1 MFSGI
6 VQTVG
11 KIESIKDKN
20 HIKTI
25 RIETHGNYLEDIAIG
40 QSVSVDGVCLSLVK
54 KNNEYCEF
62 EAVEETINRTTLGSY
77 KQGSKVNLEKSLKFG
92 DTVGGHFVSGHIHTR
107 GRIVEVELVG
117 ESKNILVEIEE
128 KWIKYLT
135 EKGYISVNG
144 ASITIGKVSKNTF
157 YVHLIPETLK
167 TTNLDELIYDNYVN
181 LEFDQTTIAIVDTTE
196 RLINQKRYDSCSKV
210 KTIFNLI
217 QNNRII

>member
-25 RIETHGNYLEDIAIG
+25 RIETHGNYLKDVAIG

-54 KNNEYCEF
+54 KNNKYCEF

-107 GRIVEVELVG
+107 GRIVEVELIG

-196 RLINQKRYDSCSKV
+196 RLINQKR
-210 KTIFNLI
+210 
-217 QNNRII
+217 

>member
-40 QSVSVDGVCLSLVK
+40 QSVSIDGVCLSLVK

-62 EAVEETINRTTLGSY
+62 EAVEETVNRTTLGSY

-117 ESKNILVEIEE
+117 ESKNILIEIEE

-167 TTNLDELIYDNYVN
+167 TTNLDQLIYDNYVN
-181 LEFDQTTIAIVDTTE
+181 LEFDQATIAIVDTTE
-196 RLINQKRYDSCSKV
+196 RLINQKR
-210 KTIFNLI
+210 
-217 QNNRII
+217 

>member
-1 MFSGI
+1 MLSGI

-11 KIESIKDKN
+11 KIDSIKDKN
-20 HIKTI
+20 NIKTI
-25 RIETHGNYLEDIAIG
+25 RIETHGDYLKDIAIG

-77 KQGSKVNLEKSLKFG
+77 MQGTKVNLEKSLKFG

-181 LEFDQTTIAIVDTTE
+181 LEFDQATIAIVDTTE
-196 RLINQKRYDSCSKV
+196 RLINQKR
-210 KTIFNLI
+210 
-217 QNNRII
+217 

>member
-11 KIESIKDKN
+11 KIESIKDTN

-25 RIETHGNYLEDIAIG
+25 RIETHGDYLEDIAIG

-77 KQGSKVNLEKSLKFG
+77 MQGTKVNLEKSLKFG

-181 LEFDQTTIAIVDTTE
+181 LEFDQATIAIVDTTE
-196 RLINQKRYDSCSKV
+196 RLINQKR
-210 KTIFNLI
+210 
-217 QNNRII
+217 

>member
-11 KIESIKDKN
+11 KIESIKDKD

-25 RIETHGNYLEDIAIG
+25 RIETHGDYLEDIAIG

-77 KQGSKVNLEKSLKFG
+77 KQGTKVNLEKSLKFG
-92 DTVGGHFVSGHIHTR
+92 DTVGGHFVSGHIHTK
-107 GRIVEVELVG
+107 GRIVEVELIG

-181 LEFDQTTIAIVDTTE
+181 LEFDQATIAIVDTTE
-196 RLINQKRYDSCSKV
+196 RLINQKR
-210 KTIFNLI
+210 
-217 QNNRII
+217 

>member
-40 QSVSVDGVCLSLVK
+40 QSVSIDGVCLSLVK

-62 EAVEETINRTTLGSY
+62 EAVEETINRTTLGRY
-77 KQGSKVNLEKSLKFG
+77 KEGTKVNLEKSLTFG

-181 LEFDQTTIAIVDTTE
+181 LEFDQATIAIVDTTE
-196 RLINQKRYDSCSKV
+196 RLINQKR
-210 KTIFNLI
+210 
-217 QNNRII
+217 

>member
-20 HIKTI
+20 YIKTI
-25 RIETHGNYLEDIAIG
+25 RIETHGDYLEDIAIG

-62 EAVEETINRTTLGSY
+62 EAVEETINRTTLGRY
-77 KQGSKVNLEKSLKFG
+77 KQGTKVNLEKSLKFG

-196 RLINQKRYDSCSKV
+196 RLINQKR
-210 KTIFNLI
+210 
-217 QNNRII
+217 

>member
-25 RIETHGNYLEDIAIG
+25 RIETHGDYLEDIAIG

-77 KQGSKVNLEKSLKFG
+77 KQGTKVNLEKSLKFG
-92 DTVGGHFVSGHIHTR
+92 DTVGGHFVSGHIHTK
-107 GRIVEVELVG
+107 GRIVEVELIG
-117 ESKNILVEIEE
+117 ESKNILVEIEG

-157 YVHLIPETLK
+157 YIHLIPETLR
-167 TTNLDELIYDNYVN
+167 TTNLDELIYGNYVN

-196 RLINQKRYDSCSKV
+196 RLINQKR
-210 KTIFNLI
+210 
-217 QNNRII
+217 

>member
-25 RIETHGNYLEDIAIG
+25 RIETYGDYLEDIAIG
-40 QSVSVDGVCLSLVK
+40 QSMSVDGVCLSLVK

-144 ASITIGKVSKNTF
+144 ASITIGKVSKNT
-157 YVHLIPETLK
+157 YYIHLIPETLK

-181 LEFDQTTIAIVDTTE
+181 LEFDQATIAIVDTTE
-196 RLINQKRYDSCSKV
+196 RLINQKR
-210 KTIFNLI
+210 
-217 QNNRII
+217 

>member
-1 MFSGI
+1 MMFSGI

-40 QSVSVDGVCLSLVK
+40 QSVSIDGVCLSLVK

-62 EAVEETINRTTLGSY
+62 EAVEETVNRTTLGSY

-117 ESKNILVEIEE
+117 ESKNILIEIEE

-135 EKGYISVNG
+135 EKGYISING

-181 LEFDQTTIAIVDTTE
+181 LEFDQATIAIVDTTE
-196 RLINQKRYDSCSKV
+196 RLINQKR
-210 KTIFNLI
+210 
-217 QNNRII
+217 

>member
-20 HIKTI
+20 NIKTI
-25 RIETHGNYLEDIAIG
+25 RIETHGDYLKDIAIG

-77 KQGSKVNLEKSLKFG
+77 KQGTKVNLEKSLKFG

-157 YVHLIPETLK
+157 YIHLIPETLK

-196 RLINQKRYDSCSKV
+196 RLINQKR
-210 KTIFNLI
+210 
-217 QNNRII
+217 

>member
-6 VQTVG
+6 VQTIG

-25 RIETHGNYLEDIAIG
+25 RIETNGDYLEDIAIG

-77 KQGSKVNLEKSLKFG
+77 MQGTKVNLEKSLKFG

-181 LEFDQTTIAIVDTTE
+181 LEFDQATIAIVDTTE
-196 RLINQKRYDSCSKV
+196 RLINQKR
-210 KTIFNLI
+210 
-217 QNNRII
+217 

>member
-25 RIETHGNYLEDIAIG
+25 RIEIHGNYLEDIAIG

-144 ASITIGKVSKNTF
+144 ASITIGKVSKNT
-157 YVHLIPETLK
+157 YYIHLIPETLK

-181 LEFDQTTIAIVDTTE
+181 LEFDQATIAIVDTTE
-196 RLINQKRYDSCSKV
+196 RLINQKR
-210 KTIFNLI
+210 
-217 QNNRII
+217 

>member
-25 RIETHGNYLEDIAIG
+25 RIETHGDYLEDIAIG

-77 KQGSKVNLEKSLKFG
+77 KQGTKVNLEKSLKFG

-157 YVHLIPETLK
+157 YIHLIPETLK
-167 TTNLDELIYDNYVN
+167 TTNLDELVYDSYVN

-196 RLINQKRYDSCSKV
+196 RLINQKR
-210 KTIFNLI
+210 
-217 QNNRII
+217 

>member
-25 RIETHGNYLEDIAIG
+25 RIETHGDYLEDIAIG

-77 KQGSKVNLEKSLKFG
+77 KQGTKVNLEKSLKFG

-117 ESKNILVEIEE
+117 DSKNILVEIKE

-181 LEFDQTTIAIVDTTE
+181 LEFDQATIAIVDTTE
-196 RLINQKRYDSCSKV
+196 RLINQKR
-210 KTIFNLI
+210 
-217 QNNRII
+217 

>member
-62 EAVEETINRTTLGSY
+62 EAVEETINRTTLGRY
-77 KQGSKVNLEKSLKFG
+77 KQGTKVNLEKSLKFG

-117 ESKNILVEIEE
+117 ESKNILIEIEE

-196 RLINQKRYDSCSKV
+196 RLINQKR
-210 KTIFNLI
+210 
-217 QNNRII
+217 

>member
-20 HIKTI
+20 NIKTI
-25 RIETHGNYLEDIAIG
+25 RIETHGDYLEDIAIG

-77 KQGSKVNLEKSLKFG
+77 MQGTKVNLEKSLKFG

-107 GRIVEVELVG
+107 GKILEVELVG

-181 LEFDQTTIAIVDTTE
+181 LEFDQATIAIVDTTE
-196 RLINQKRYDSCSKV
+196 RLINQKR
-210 KTIFNLI
+210 
-217 QNNRII
+217 

>member
-20 HIKTI
+20 NIKTI
-25 RIETHGNYLEDIAIG
+25 RIETHGDYLKDIAIG

-77 KQGSKVNLEKSLKFG
+77 MQGTKVNLEKSLKFG

-157 YVHLIPETLK
+157 YIHLIPETLK
-167 TTNLDELIYDNYVN
+167 TTNLDDLIYDNYVN
-181 LEFDQTTIAIVDTTE
+181 LEFDQSTIAIVDTTE
-196 RLINQKRYDSCSKV
+196 RLINQKR
-210 KTIFNLI
+210 
-217 QNNRII
+217 

>member
-25 RIETHGNYLEDIAIG
+25 RIETHGDYLEDIAIG

-181 LEFDQTTIAIVDTTE
+181 LEFDQATIAIVDTTE
-196 RLINQKRYDSCSKV
+196 RLINQKR
-210 KTIFNLI
+210 
-217 QNNRII
+217 

>member
-40 QSVSVDGVCLSLVK
+40 QSMSVDGVCLSLVK

-77 KQGSKVNLEKSLKFG
+77 KQGTKVNLEKSLKFG

-196 RLINQKRYDSCSKV
+196 RLINQER
-210 KTIFNLI
+210 
-217 QNNRII
+217 

>member
-25 RIETHGNYLEDIAIG
+25 RIETHGDYLEDIAIG

-62 EAVEETINRTTLGSY
+62 EAVEETINRTTLGSN
-77 KQGSKVNLEKSLKFG
+77 KQGTKVNLEKSLKFG

-117 ESKNILVEIEE
+117 ESKNILIEIEE

-181 LEFDQTTIAIVDTTE
+181 LEFDQATIAIVDTTE
-196 RLINQKRYDSCSKV
+196 RLINQKR
-210 KTIFNLI
+210 
-217 QNNRII
+217 

>member
-54 KNNEYCEF
+54 KNNKYCEF
-62 EAVEETINRTTLGSY
+62 EAVEETVNRTTLGSY

-117 ESKNILVEIEE
+117 ESKNILIEIEE

-196 RLINQKRYDSCSKV
+196 RLINQKR
-210 KTIFNLI
+210 
-217 QNNRII
+217 

>member
-25 RIETHGNYLEDIAIG
+25 RIETHGDYLEDIAIG

-77 KQGSKVNLEKSLKFG
+77 KQGTKVNLEKSLKFG

-117 ESKNILVEIEE
+117 ESKNILIAIEE

-181 LEFDQTTIAIVDTTE
+181 LEFDQATIAIVDTTE
-196 RLINQKRYDSCSKV
+196 RLINQKR
-210 KTIFNLI
+210 
-217 QNNRII
+217 

>member
-20 HIKTI
+20 NIKTI
-25 RIETHGNYLEDIAIG
+25 RIETHGDYLEDIEIG

-54 KNNEYCEF
+54 KNNELCEF

-77 KQGSKVNLEKSLKFG
+77 KQGTKVNLEKSLKFG

-181 LEFDQTTIAIVDTTE
+181 LEFDQATIAIVDTTE
-196 RLINQKRYDSCSKV
+196 RLINQKR
-210 KTIFNLI
+210 
-217 QNNRII
+217 

>member
-25 RIETHGNYLEDIAIG
+25 RIETHGDYLEDIAIG

-54 KNNEYCEF
+54 KNNKYCEF
-62 EAVEETINRTTLGSY
+62 EAVEETINRTTLGGY
-77 KQGSKVNLEKSLKFG
+77 KQGTKVNLEKSLKFG

-157 YVHLIPETLK
+157 YIHLIPETLR

-181 LEFDQTTIAIVDTTE
+181 LEFDQATIAIVDTTE
-196 RLINQKRYDSCSKV
+196 RLINQER
-210 KTIFNLI
+210 
-217 QNNRII
+217 

>member
-25 RIETHGNYLEDIAIG
+25 RIETHGDYLEDIAIG

-62 EAVEETINRTTLGSY
+62 EAVEETINRTTLGGY
-77 KQGSKVNLEKSLKFG
+77 KQGTKVNLEKSLKFG

-181 LEFDQTTIAIVDTTE
+181 LEFDQATIAIVDATE
-196 RLINQKRYDSCSKV
+196 RLINQKR
-210 KTIFNLI
+210 
-217 QNNRII
+217 

>member
-157 YVHLIPETLK
+157 YIHLIPETLK
-167 TTNLDELIYDNYVN
+167 TTNLDDLIYDNYVN

-196 RLINQKRYDSCSKV
+196 RLINQKR
-210 KTIFNLI
+210 
-217 QNNRII
+217 

>member
-25 RIETHGNYLEDIAIG
+25 RIETHGDYLKDIAIG

-54 KNNEYCEF
+54 KNKEYCEF

-77 KQGSKVNLEKSLKFG
+77 KQGTKVNLEKSLKFG
-92 DTVGGHFVSGHIHTR
+92 DTVGGHFVSGHIHTK
-107 GRIVEVELVG
+107 GRIVEVELIG

-157 YVHLIPETLK
+157 YIHLIPETLK

-196 RLINQKRYDSCSKV
+196 RLINQKR
-210 KTIFNLI
+210 
-217 QNNRII
+217 

>member
-25 RIETHGNYLEDIAIG
+25 RIETHGDYLKDIAIG

-77 KQGSKVNLEKSLKFG
+77 KQGTKVNLEKSLKFG

-157 YVHLIPETLK
+157 YIHLIPETLK

-181 LEFDQTTIAIVDTTE
+181 LEFDQATIAIVDTTE
-196 RLINQKRYDSCSKV
+196 RLINQKR
-210 KTIFNLI
+210 
-217 QNNRII
+217 

>member
-25 RIETHGNYLEDIAIG
+25 RIATHGDYLKDIAIG

-77 KQGSKVNLEKSLKFG
+77 MQGTKVNLEKSLKFG

-196 RLINQKRYDSCSKV
+196 RLINQER
-210 KTIFNLI
+210 
-217 QNNRII
+217 

>member
-25 RIETHGNYLEDIAIG
+25 RIETHGDYLKDIAIG

-77 KQGSKVNLEKSLKFG
+77 MQGTKVNLEKSLKFG

-117 ESKNILVEIEE
+117 DSKNILVEIKE

-181 LEFDQTTIAIVDTTE
+181 LEFDQATIAIVDTTE
-196 RLINQKRYDSCSKV
+196 RLINQKR
-210 KTIFNLI
+210 
-217 QNNRII
+217 

>member
-77 KQGSKVNLEKSLKFG
+77 KQGTKENLEKSLKFG

-196 RLINQKRYDSCSKV
+196 RLINQKR
-210 KTIFNLI
+210 
-217 QNNRII
+217 

>member
-20 HIKTI
+20 HIKTM
-25 RIETHGNYLEDIAIG
+25 RIETYGDYLEDIAIG

-62 EAVEETINRTTLGSY
+62 EAVEETINRTTLGGY
-77 KQGSKVNLEKSLKFG
+77 KQGTKVNLEKSLKFG

-157 YVHLIPETLK
+157 CVHLIPETLK

-181 LEFDQTTIAIVDTTE
+181 LEFDQATIAIVDTTE
-196 RLINQKRYDSCSKV
+196 RLINQKR
-210 KTIFNLI
+210 
-217 QNNRII
+217 

>member
-25 RIETHGNYLEDIAIG
+25 RIETHGDYLEDIAIG

-77 KQGSKVNLEKSLKFG
+77 KQGTKVNLEKSLKFG
-92 DTVGGHFVSGHIHTR
+92 DTVGGHFVSGHIHTK
-107 GRIVEVELVG
+107 GRIVEVELIG

-181 LEFDQTTIAIVDTTE
+181 LEFDQATIAIVDTTE
-196 RLINQKRYDSCSKV
+196 RLINQKR
-210 KTIFNLI
+210 
-217 QNNRII
+217 

>member
-25 RIETHGNYLEDIAIG
+25 RIETHGDYLEDIAIG

-77 KQGSKVNLEKSLKFG
+77 KQGTKVNLEKSLKFG

-117 ESKNILVEIEE
+117 ESKNILIEIEE

-181 LEFDQTTIAIVDTTE
+181 LEFDQATVAIVDTTE
-196 RLINQKRYDSCSKV
+196 R
-210 KTIFNLI
+210 F
-217 QNNRII
+217 

>member
-25 RIETHGNYLEDIAIG
+25 RIETHGDYLEDIAIG

-92 DTVGGHFVSGHIHTR
+92 DTVGGHFVSGHIHTK
-107 GRIVEVELVG
+107 GRIVEVELIG

-157 YVHLIPETLK
+157 YIHLIPETLK

-196 RLINQKRYDSCSKV
+196 RLINQKR
-210 KTIFNLI
+210 
-217 QNNRII
+217 

>member
-62 EAVEETINRTTLGSY
+62 EAVEETINRTNLGSY

-117 ESKNILVEIEE
+117 ESKNILIEIEE

-196 RLINQKRYDSCSKV
+196 RLINQKR
-210 KTIFNLI
+210 
-217 QNNRII
+217 

>member
-25 RIETHGNYLEDIAIG
+25 RIETHGDYLKDIAIG

-77 KQGSKVNLEKSLKFG
+77 MQGTKVNLEKSLKFG

-167 TTNLDELIYDNYVN
+167 TTNLDELVYDNYVN

-196 RLINQKRYDSCSKV
+196 RLINQKR
-210 KTIFNLI
+210 
-217 QNNRII
+217 

>member
-25 RIETHGNYLEDIAIG
+25 RIETHGDYLEDIAIG

-54 KNNEYCEF
+54 KNKEYCEF

-77 KQGSKVNLEKSLKFG
+77 KQGTKVNLEKSLKFG

-107 GRIVEVELVG
+107 GRIVEVELIG

-157 YVHLIPETLK
+157 YVHLIPETLR
-167 TTNLDELIYDNYVN
+167 TTNLDELIYGKYVN

-196 RLINQKRYDSCSKV
+196 RLINQKR
-210 KTIFNLI
+210 
-217 QNNRII
+217 

>member
-25 RIETHGNYLEDIAIG
+25 RIETNGDYLEDIAIG

-77 KQGSKVNLEKSLKFG
+77 KQGTKVNLEKSLKFG

-181 LEFDQTTIAIVDTTE
+181 LEFDQATIAIVDTTE
-196 RLINQKRYDSCSKV
+196 RLINQKR
-210 KTIFNLI
+210 
-217 QNNRII
+217 